1 MSAWPRCFVLSVTVV
16 GLAVYAT
23 PAEGD
28 PIVITGGSVGQF
40 NGEDRPGFLFTG
52 TDSSF
57 QGIVPL
63 SGSLCCMFNVGE
75 SVTLSRP
82 LPIGTRIGEPTP
94 EMVNGIQY
102 QTVWVAGSV
111 SFTATPFVAPPLDG
125 TAAFFLTTPFTM
137 QGQIAGWADSNF
149 TGPPLFSVP
158 LTGSGTAVVLG
169 STHEGQ
175 PNYIGQGVG
184 FNFEAP
190 APTPEPA
197 SLALFGAGVVGVCL
211 RRFWRRKERT
221 S

>member
-1 MSAWPRCFVLSVTVV
+1 MSAWCRCFVLSVMVLA
-16 GLAVYAT
+16 LAVYAT
-23 PAEGD
+23 PAQGD
-28 PIVITGGSVGQF
+28 PIVITSGSVGQF
-40 NGEDRPGFLFTG
+40 NGEDQPGFQLMGTG
-52 TDSSF
+52 SSF

-63 SGSLCCMFNVGE
+63 PGTLCCMFNAGE
-75 SVTLSRP
+75 SVTLNRSLP
-82 LPIGTRIGEPTP
+82 LGTRTGEPSL
-94 EMVNGIQY
+94 EIVNGMRY
-102 QTVWVAGSV
+102 ETVWVVGAV
-111 SFTATPFVAPPLDG
+111 SFTATPFVAPPPDG
-125 TAAFFLTTPFTM
+125 TAAFLFTTPFTM